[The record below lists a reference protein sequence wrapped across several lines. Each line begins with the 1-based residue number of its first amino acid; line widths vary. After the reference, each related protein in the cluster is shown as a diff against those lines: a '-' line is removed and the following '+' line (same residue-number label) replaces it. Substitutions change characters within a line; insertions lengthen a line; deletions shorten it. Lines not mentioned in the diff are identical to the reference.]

1 MQPHFGHELM
11 NAKRQDLDASVSR
24 GRAARAVPR
33 RSWTR
38 AIRLPAMTTVALRL
52 MPRLAGGRSTAPGA
66 VETFEVGRH
75 FDATAPC
82 DPC

>member
-11 NAKRQDLDASVSR
+11 SAKHQDLEASVSR
-24 GRAARAVPR
+24 GGAARAVPR

-38 AIRLPAMTTVALRL
+38 AFRLPAMTTVALRL
-52 MPRLAGGRSTAPGA
+52 MPRLADRRSASPGA
-66 VETFEVGRH
+66 VETLEAGRRLG
-75 FDATAPC
+75 APAPC

>member
-11 NAKRQDLDASVSR
+11 SAKHQDLEASVTR
-24 GRAARAVPR
+24 GGAARAVRR

-38 AIRLPAMTTVALRL
+38 AFRLPAMTIVTLRL
-52 MPRLAGGRSTAPGA
+52 MPRLAGRRSTSPGA
-66 VETFEVGRH
+66 FEALEARRGL
-75 FDATAPC
+75 DMSAPC

>member
-11 NAKRQDLDASVSR
+11 NAQHQDLDASVSR
-24 GRAARAVPR
+24 ERVARAVRR

-38 AIRLPAMTTVALRL
+38 ALRLPAMMTVVLRL
-52 MPRLAGGRSTAPGA
+52 MPRLAGHRSTTPAA
-66 VETFEVGRH
+66 VETFEAGRRL
-75 FDATAPC
+75 DATAPC

>member
-11 NAKRQDLDASVSR
+11 STKRRDLESSISR

-33 RSWTR
+33 RSWMR
-38 AIRLPAMTTVALRL
+38 AFRLPAMTTVAVRL
-52 MPRLAGGRSTAPGA
+52 MPRLAGRRTTAPGA
-66 VETFEVGRH
+66 VETIEPRRRL
-75 FDATAPC
+75 DMTAPC

>member
-11 NAKRQDLDASVSR
+11 GAKHQDLDAFVSR
-24 GRAARAVPR
+24 GRAARAVRR

-38 AIRLPAMTTVALRL
+38 TLRLPAMTTLALRL
-52 MPRLAGGRSTAPGA
+52 MPDLARHRSTAPGA
-66 VETFEVGRH
+66 VETIKAHRRRDMV
-75 FDATAPC
+75 APC